1 MKHGYLSKK
10 IVLGVISL
18 LSGSYF
24 HAHAQNDAKTE
35 PWKSATK
42 EEVQPGNARMSGVSA
57 TNGTITYDGTGA
69 GTSGDSSS
77 YFGFNAGRI
86 STGDRNVFIGNQSGY
101 SNTTGK
107 WNVYMGSRSG
117 FNATTGYFNVF
128 VGYQSG
134 RDNSIGQF
142 NAFLGSN
149 TGMLNTTGKFNTIM
163 GSQAGV
169 LNSTGE
175 NNTLVGNG
183 AGYSNSTGWYNT
195 MIGESCGVRITNGT
209 GNTFLGSSSGRM
221 NETGSRNVLIGY
233 RAGFNEMGSDKL
245 YIANSDTI
253 SPLIKGDFSLK
264 QLVFNG
270 QVGVG
275 TNSYPTSLGG
285 ESLSNYKLFVKG
297 GVLAEEIRIRNDWAD
312 YVFDDSYELKSLPDV
327 KSFIIQN
334 RHLPNI
340 PSAVEIKNSGLN
352 LGEIAKVQME
362 KIEELTLYLIKQD
375 EVIKQLTERLSALE
389 IAAKVS
395 GEKRK

>member
-1 MKHGYLSKK
+1 MKHSYLSVNL
-10 IVLGVISL
+10 VLNLVLIL
-18 LSGSYF
+18 LSGWGF
-24 HAHAQNDAKTE
+24 RANAQKIE
-35 PWKSATK
+35 PWKS
-42 EEVQPGNARMSGVSA
+42 VINDDQQSGNARVSGVS
-57 TNGTITYDGTGA
+57 TSSGTITYDGVDA

-77 YFGFNAGRI
+77 YFGFNAGKI
-86 STGDRNVFIGNQSGY
+86 STGSRNVFIGNKSGY
-101 SNTTGK
+101 SNTTGHSS
-107 WNVYMGSRSG
+107 VFIGSRSG
-117 FNATTGYFNVF
+117 FSATTGYFNVF
-128 VGYQSG
+128 VGHQSG

-149 TGMLNTTGKFNTIM
+149 TGMLNTTGKFNTIV

-169 LNSTGE
+169 LNTTGE
-175 NNTLVGNG
+175 NNTLFGNG

-195 MIGESCGVRITNGT
+195 MIGESCGVRVTTGT

-221 NETGSRNVLIGY
+221 NETGSKNVLIGY
-233 RAGFNEMGSDKL
+233 RAGYNEMGSNKL

-264 QLVFNG
+264 QIVFNG

-275 TNSYPTSLGG
+275 TNSYPTSIGG

-312 YVFDDSYELKSLPDV
+312 YVFDDGYELKSLPEV
-327 KSFIIQN
+327 KSFINQN
-334 RHLPNI
+334 RHLPNT
-340 PSAVEIKNSGLN
+340 PSAVEIQNSGLN

-375 EVIKQLTERLSALE
+375 ETIKQLTERLGALE
-389 IAAKVS
+389 RAAKVS
-395 GEKRK
+395 SGKRK